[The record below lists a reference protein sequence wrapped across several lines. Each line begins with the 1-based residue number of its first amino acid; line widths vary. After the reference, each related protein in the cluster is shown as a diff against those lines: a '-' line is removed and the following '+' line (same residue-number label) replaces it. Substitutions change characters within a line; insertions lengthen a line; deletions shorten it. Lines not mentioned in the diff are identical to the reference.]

1 MMSLW
6 LNLRRSLKHPR
17 SSSTP
22 TALTNTNNNPVP
34 VINVAGYSTIKEEGT
49 SEVFKFPYG
58 TKECVVYKEKVKI
71 KKGVK
76 GKGKK
81 KGRKGNREIRK

>member
-22 TALTNTNNNPVP
+22 TALTNTTNNNPVP

-58 TKECVVYKEKVKI
+58 TKECVVYKEKGKN
-71 KKGVK
+71 KKVLRG
-76 GKGKK
+76 
-81 KGRKGNREIRK
+81 KGRKGKREIRK

>member
-1 MMSLW
+1 MSLW
-6 LNLRRSLKHPR
+6 LNLRRSFKHPR
-17 SSSTP
+17 SSP
-22 TALTNTNNNPVP
+22 TSPILTNTNTNNP

-58 TKECVVYKEKVKI
+58 TKECVVYKEKGKN
-71 KKGVK
+71 KKVEADGIN

-81 KGRKGNREIRK
+81 GKGEKDICF